1 MVLEPD
7 DQLNLSITSPAAT
20 VALALMYLRTND
32 PRVAGRFA
40 LPDTPYG
47 LDGVRPDLVTLR
59 ALGAALV
66 MWDGVEPSGR
76 WIAASMP
83 PLFRVGAGARREG
96 AKSSCGPFSVHRDVM
111 HVHGHSVSPA
121 HCCVPHTR
129 ACCARVQLPY
139 LT

>member
-1 MVLEPD
+1 MCVLKHLCQVVLEPD

-47 LDGVRPDLVTLR
+47 LDGVRPDLITLR

-83 PLFRVGAGARREG
+83 PLFRVGACRQAGSEG
-96 AKSSCGPFSVHRDVM
+96 GSGWLGCSADTSMQRGTFV
-111 HVHGHSVSPA
+111 A
-121 HCCVPHTR
+121 
-129 ACCARVQLPY
+129 
-139 LT
+139 